1 MVWKDQAMRLWY
13 NLRLL
18 DFFLI
23 IMGLSMSIGY
33 AEDALSLEKA
43 TECSKIGDRVQRLY
57 CFDTLFNSP
66 VSTSS
71 AEKISEKPIEQ
82 PDGPLKS
89 LASLLE
95 RQRTADD
102 TNWVLRMRPWHET
115 TLLTIDD
122 FNRILTNTANRHSV
136 NEKES
141 EQSLSPQT
149 VDVFLT
155 TREAKIPD
163 NINFLKEA
171 IMMLSCEND
180 ITTLAVLLPKPIT
193 TLQANITLSSGNGSI
208 FKLHWRD
215 VENGGVIIAGRGLE
229 SIDTIKTIANYPRVQ
244 LQVNYPD
251 DGPRVFIFDM
261 NDLGNKLKPLRLAC
275 HW

>member
-1 MVWKDQAMRLWY
+1 MVWKDQEMKLWY

-23 IMGLSMSIGY
+23 IMGLSMSVGY
-33 AEDALSLEKA
+33 ADDASGLEKA
-43 TECSKIGDRVQRLY
+43 IECSKIGDRVQRLY

-66 VSTSS
+66 VPTLTVR
-71 AEKISEKPIEQ
+71 KNSEKPIEQ
-82 PDGPLKS
+82 PDGPLKT
-89 LASLLE
+89 LADLLE

-102 TNWVLRMRPWHET
+102 TTWVLRMRPWHET

-122 FNRILTNTANRHSV
+122 FNRILTTALNRHSISE
-136 NEKES
+136 NAS
-141 EQSLSPQT
+141 EQSLTPQT

-155 TREAKIPD
+155 TREANVP
-163 NINFLKEA
+163 NNNNFTKEA

-180 ITTLAVLLPKPIT
+180 ITTLAVLLPKPIN
-193 TLQANITLSSGNGSI
+193 TLQANIILSSGSGSI

-215 VENGGVIIAGRGLE
+215 VENGGVVIAGRGLE
-229 SIDTIKTIANYPRVQ
+229 SIDTIKTIASYPRVQ